1 MALKIASD
9 NAASTNI
16 LPATAAFRSAWSTVR
31 ESDIAASLSAGID
44 PPHVANAFVTVM
56 NAHAKYT
63 KSARAKIMAWKG
75 RIARGLT
82 IDSFGTEASALRRR
96 CLVNGYDI
104 ETLPGAGLPQ
114 VAQYRL
120 ELRTQLQSLIDTAI
134 AECFEKQ
141 VINIQASSVKKLQKK
156 MLKNIL
162 VDGSTYE
169 ANEAAINANAA
180 LLRHQAF
187 ATEVML
193 ESLQVPELS
202 LTKDKASRQV
212 GSALNDA
219 LLAFPDS
226 PAAKLKRTRQVE
238 KVLKK
243 ESKNKKKKPGQ
254 RSFGL
259 GVDLV
264 AMLRPD
270 GFGSLQGFA
279 GYALPGGNS
288 ITFGIHNDADD
299 PQVIAQFGGVRP
311 PLLRVQPKLR
321 IDVEL

>member
-1 MALKIASD
+1 MASKIAS
-9 NAASTNI
+9 NNSATSTSM
-16 LPATAAFRSAWSTVR
+16 PATEAFKSAWTTVR
-31 ESDIAASLSAGID
+31 ETDVAASLSAGID
-44 PPHVANAFVTVM
+44 PPHVATSFVTVM

-63 KSARAKIMAWKG
+63 KIARAKLVAWKG

-82 IDSFGTEASALRRR
+82 IDSFGAEATSLRKR
-96 CLVNGYDI
+96 CLTNGYDI
-104 ETLPGAGLPQ
+104 ETLSGVGLPQ

-120 ELRTQLQSLIDTAI
+120 ELRNQLQSLIDSAI
-134 AECFEKQ
+134 EECFEKQ
-141 VINIQASSVKKLQKK
+141 VRNIQASSVKRLQKK
-156 MLKNIL
+156 LLKNLLI
-162 VDGSTYE
+162 DGSTYE
-169 ANEAAINANAA
+169 SNEAAINANAA
-180 LLRHQAF
+180 LLRQQAF
-187 ATEVML
+187 ATESML
-193 ESLQVPELS
+193 DSLQVPDLK
-202 LTKDKASRQV
+202 LTKEKAIRLV

-226 PAAKLKRTRQVE
+226 PAAKMKRTKQVE
-238 KVLKK
+238 KVVKK

-288 ITFGIHNDADD
+288 ITFGVHNDADD